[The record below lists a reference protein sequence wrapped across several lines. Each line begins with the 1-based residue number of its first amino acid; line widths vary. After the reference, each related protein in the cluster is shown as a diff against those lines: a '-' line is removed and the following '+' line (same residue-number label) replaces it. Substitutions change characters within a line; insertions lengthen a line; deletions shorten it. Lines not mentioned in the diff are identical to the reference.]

1 MGYRAFH
8 LQVTSSNLAPLR
20 SNKITRL
27 LLSWV
32 EECSP
37 TSRALAAS
45 QRVLGSNAL
54 HTHPALRRG
63 SNFCMQ
69 NVLPSQPQHISVEE
83 EVEIHCPGCLFK
95 FQHFHLLS
103 WLTVP
108 SPVLCTK
115 LFYSRHFSYCFDFI

>member
-8 LQVTSSNLAPLR
+8 LWVTISNLAPLR
-20 SNKITRL
+20 SNETAGL

-32 EECSP
+32 EGCSL

-45 QRVLGSNAL
+45 QQVLRNNPL
-54 HTHPALRRG
+54 PALRRG
-63 SNFCMQ
+63 CNFSMQ
-69 NVLPSQPQHISVEE
+69 NVLPSQPQHTSVEDE
-83 EVEIHCPGCLFK
+83 EEIHCPGCLFK

-108 SPVLCTK
+108 NPVLCTK
-115 LFYSRHFSYCFDFI
+115 LFYSRCFSYCFCFI